1 MTNADNLRHRAKE
14 ATDEELVE
22 FIYQILKGAFVILGF
37 VPTEEIAESVKQDWL
52 EWLRQEAET

>member
-22 FIYQILKGAFVILGF
+22 FIFQILKGSFAIFGV
-37 VPTEEIAESVKQDWL
+37 VQTEEIAESVKQDWL
-52 EWLRQEAET
+52 EWLKDEAD

>member
-1 MTNADNLRHRAKE
+1 MTNADNLRRRAKE

-22 FIYQILKGAFVILGF
+22 FIYQILKGAFVIIGF

-52 EWLRQEAET
+52 EWLRQEVET